1 MKTWMKI
8 LMWVGLGGGIG
19 FFAGLQVGSKRS
31 AVMETEH
38 WEAVYNN
45 GRTDGYAKAV
55 EDNKNAW
62 KEVTQQIAESA
73 IKDYGGDFDG
83 DHVNVTAEEDP
94 PMVEEP
100 PVIGDE
106 EDIEDVPQLHPQHMI
121 PVQITEDEYYANQWG
136 YDQESLIFYE
146 MDEVLFNK
154 DTRKA
159 MTTKDEIDQVIGIG
173 MTFNFYLKDGET
185 LDVIFVKNDTMGVI
199 FRIDRIDAAYQDE
212 GADPEYE
219 EEDLD

>member
-1 MKTWMKI
+1 MKNWMKI
-8 LMWVGLGGGIG
+8 LMWAGLGGGIG
-19 FFAGLQVGSKRS
+19 FFAGLQVGSRRA

-45 GRTDGYAKAV
+45 GHTDGYAKAV

-73 IKDYGGDFDG
+73 IKDYGGDTDG
-83 DHVNVTAEEDP
+83 DHVNVIPD
-94 PMVEEP
+94 EEP
-100 PVIGDE
+100 PMPEEPVAIGDE
-106 EDIEDVPQLHPQHMI
+106 EEIEIPQLHPQHLV
-121 PVQITEDEYYANQWG
+121 PVQITEEEYYENPWH

-154 DTRKA
+154 DTREA
-159 MTTKDEIDQVIGIG
+159 MTTKDDQDQVVGIG
-173 MTFNFYLKDGET
+173 MLFNFYLKDGES
-185 LDVIFVKNDTMGVI
+185 LDAIFVKNDTMGTI
-199 FRIDRIDAAYQDE
+199 FRIDRMDAAYMDE